1 MHSKEAA
8 GGRYEKG
15 ECCLKRGRKHAGN
28 KYVNDECC
36 RQFRKLTRIMLQNTN
51 KPDKESGNKWKNVQ
65 GYRRETGS
73 IFGNKWKNV
82 QVYRR
87 EPGSIFGN
95 K

>member
-28 KYVNDECC
+28 KSVNDECC

-51 KPDKESGNKWKNVQ
+51 KPDKESGNKCKNVQ
-65 GYRRETGS
+65 VYRHTSESRY
-73 IFGNKWKNV
+73 GNKWKNV
-82 QVYRR
+82 
-87 EPGSIFGN
+87 
-95 K
+95 